1 MGDHDGGARGRALDV
16 LYDSLEWETDEG
28 RWKKID
34 AALDDLRRVI
44 ASDDTSA
51 LERATTALDALSPRR
66 ANEAGKDS
74 GVPAPEPVRDRL
86 NDTIHDL
93 KK

>member
-1 MGDHDGGARGRALDV
+1 MGDHYSGASGRALDV

-28 RWKKID
+28 HWKKID
-34 AALDDLRRVI
+34 VALDKLRRAI
-44 ASDDTSA
+44 ASKDPLA
-51 LERATTALDALSPRR
+51 MRQATTALDALSPRR

-74 GVPAPEPVRDRL
+74 GVPPPEPVRDRL